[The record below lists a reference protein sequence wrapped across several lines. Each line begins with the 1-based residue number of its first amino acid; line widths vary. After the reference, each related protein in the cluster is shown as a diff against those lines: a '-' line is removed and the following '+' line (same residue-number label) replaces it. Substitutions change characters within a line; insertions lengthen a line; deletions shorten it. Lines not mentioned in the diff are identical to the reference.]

1 MSELPAGPSDENDV
15 ADADVFVDVGVAEA
29 AVAVESTEA
38 VEVEH
43 VVLVDLR
50 LCGAEPGG
58 VFPRVSAC
66 PRPLTNSSAIL
77 STGICKTSA
86 PLLTSRG
93 RLMVVSMMI
102 TSADLCGCLWDVC
115 VPMFSVSWG
124 DSGSLMQNEVCVV
137 ISAVSTNASQLLG
150 KRSSSLKIR

>member
-43 VVLVDLR
+43 VVSVDLR
-50 LCGAEPGG
+50 LCGG
-58 VFPRVSAC
+58 VFPRVS
-66 PRPLTNSSAIL
+66 NSSAIL

-93 RLMVVSMMI
+93 RLMVVLMMI
-102 TSADLCGCLWDVC
+102 ASADLCGCLWDVC

-137 ISAVSTNASQLLG
+137 ISAVSTNVSQLLG
-150 KRSSSLKIR
+150 KRSSSLKIKLYCP

>member
-50 LCGAEPGG
+50 LCVG
-58 VFPRVSAC
+58 VFPRVS
-66 PRPLTNSSAIL
+66 NSSAVL